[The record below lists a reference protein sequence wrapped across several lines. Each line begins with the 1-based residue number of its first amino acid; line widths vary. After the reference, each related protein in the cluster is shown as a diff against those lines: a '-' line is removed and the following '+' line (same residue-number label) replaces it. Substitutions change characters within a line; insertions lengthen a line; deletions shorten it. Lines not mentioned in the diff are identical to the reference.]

1 MRIENLERE
10 IRKMLDTRKSESG
23 IDYDEAY
30 VKGLIGYFWDVKKA
44 LKLSNQKALD
54 SVGTEIFMWS
64 QLGKR

>member
-1 MRIENLERE
+1 MRTENLERE
-10 IRKMLDTRKSESG
+10 IRKMLDTRKSESD

-54 SVGTEIFMWS
+54 RVGTEIFMWS